1 MRNSVRLLLK
11 EAQQKMDTYAV
22 YMNYQFMHFSV
33 KAEPAALLSVDVKID
48 GNSVNLEDVAD
59 VSLPADDQF
68 ALIPKDNAFLFPI
81 SKAIAQSHP
90 EYQQEQKNLDENAAQ
105 SEEESDEVTKYI
117 LCTMPEVNKDR
128 RDAGM
133 DYVKTLYDE
142 TSARMSTAHSAY
154 TAKIA
159 NKLVGAN
166 QEELDEANDQL
177 KELHDQHKSMIDDY
191 RSEKEKQI
199 EEAYQ
204 KYLKGKAESE
214 QAESERQA
222 ARGENAGKRINLD
235 SLANEEG

>member
-11 EAQQKMDTYAV
+11 EAQQKMDAYAV

-33 KAEPAALLSVDVKID
+33 KAEPAALLSVDVQID

-59 VSLPADDQF
+59 VSLPADNQF
-68 ALIPKDNAFLFPI
+68 ALIPKDNVFLFPI
-81 SKAIAQSHP
+81 SKAIARSHP
-90 EYQQEQKNLDENAAQ
+90 EYKQERRDLDENAAQ
-105 SEEESDEVTKYI
+105 SEEESDEVNKYI

-133 DYVKTLYDE
+133 DYVKTLHE
-142 TSARMSTAHSAY
+142 EASARMDSTNSAY

-159 NKLVGAN
+159 AKLVGAN
-166 QEELDEANDQL
+166 QEELDEANGQL
-177 KELHDQHKSMIDDY
+177 KELYDQHKSMLDSY

-214 QAESERQA
+214 QVESERQA
-222 ARGENAGKRINLD
+222 ARGEGVGKRM
-235 SLANEEG
+235 SMESFES